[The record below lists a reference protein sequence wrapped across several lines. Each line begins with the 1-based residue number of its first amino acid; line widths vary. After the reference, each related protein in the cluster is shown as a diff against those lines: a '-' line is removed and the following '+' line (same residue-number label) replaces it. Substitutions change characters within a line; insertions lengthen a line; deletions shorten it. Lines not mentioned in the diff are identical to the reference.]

1 MNIKIFPGKEEDIN
15 HYVEK
20 SEDEINYYKYQLCDI
35 LYFNILCKISLL
47 HKKYAINKKT
57 NYQDRYNLALKKE
70 IEYNNIVS
78 DIKNNYKDILN
89 LNNEYV
95 EKIKQLLNI
104 TKININYRLYN
115 SKMYLIKNS

>member
-15 HYVEK
+15 HYIEK

-89 LNNEYV
+89 FNNEYV

>member
-15 HYVEK
+15 HYIEK